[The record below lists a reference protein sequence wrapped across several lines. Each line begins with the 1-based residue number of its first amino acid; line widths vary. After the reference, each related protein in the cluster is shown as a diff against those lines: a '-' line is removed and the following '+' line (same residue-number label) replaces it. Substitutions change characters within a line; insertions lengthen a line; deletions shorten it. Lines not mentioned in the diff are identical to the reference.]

1 MDTIKMQWWK
11 DTYSNQNNVNGLICV
26 HYICKI
32 KKNTIQYWQNLNEIG
47 MLRNIKGHKNAY
59 A

>member
-1 MDTIKMQWWK
+1 MQWWK